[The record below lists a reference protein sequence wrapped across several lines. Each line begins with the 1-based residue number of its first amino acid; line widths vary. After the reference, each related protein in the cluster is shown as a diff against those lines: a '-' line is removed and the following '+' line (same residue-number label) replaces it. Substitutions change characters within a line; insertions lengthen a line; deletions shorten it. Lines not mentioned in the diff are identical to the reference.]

1 MMSKNIKFLI
11 YIASIFFGIFLG
23 ELYLSRSAFGAEGG
37 FYETYAGDKFAIV
50 HEGQLGAY
58 DTSIVDVVSKSF
70 DCGVTRFRLVGGELI
85 VVVSPDY
92 YYKVK

>member
-1 MMSKNIKFLI
+1 MKSNIRFLI

-23 ELYLSRSAFGAEGG
+23 ELYLNRSAFGAEGG

-50 HEGQLGAY
+50 HEGQLNIY
-58 DTSIVDVVSKSF
+58 DTSIVEVVSRSF
-70 DCGVTRFRLVGGELI
+70 DCGVTKFRLVGGKVR